1 MRAFGSVSEE
11 DLLNEARAI
20 DKLKASGRCEN
31 IVLVFKHGWLEGSSY
46 YFIDMELCG
55 CNLEHFTKG
64 EERSSYLEMKNPR
77 FFGAMLSERGL
88 WSTWDIMEQ
97 ICAGIEFIHHGKQIH
112 RDLKPRNGKSSP

>member
-1 MRAFGSVSEE
+1 MIHTTTNWVFTEHSPENTNSVSQIFARKIMRAFGSVSEE
-11 DLLNEARAI
+11 DLLNEARAL

-64 EERSSYLEMKNPR
+64 EVRSSYLDMKNPR
-77 FFGAMLSERGL
+77 FFGAMLS
-88 WSTWDIMEQ
+88 
-97 ICAGIEFIHHGKQIH
+97 
-112 RDLKPRNGKSSP
+112 